1 MAITKTNAVVENLR
15 YGRVTV
21 DGVSSNG
28 ITATVNH
35 ALTDDSTD
43 PDTEVTRVRVEVVVS
58 NATDGELTALQ
69 SIVSKAAVLAVA

>member
-1 MAITKTNAVVENLR
+1 MAITKTDANVESVN
-15 YGRVTV
+15 VTGSV
-21 DGVSSNG
+21 

-35 ALTDDSTD
+35 ALSDDSTD
-43 PDTEVTRVRVEVVVS
+43 PATIVTRVRAEVVVS

>member
-1 MAITKTNAVVENLR
+1 MAITKTDATVES
-15 YGRVTV
+15 VKV
-21 DGVSSNG
+21 NG
-28 ITATVNH
+28 SVITATVNH

-43 PDTEVTRVRVEVVVS
+43 PATEVTRVRTDVVVS